1 MEDIFGNW
9 VQWLLL
15 QKKIFADTDIVSDR
29 PRFLWKIAA
38 LDCFHAQHSKPN
50 SVKGKK
56 RQIKISKIKNTSDQN
71 ISQKFTFQRLPCIH
85 WSHCS
90 AGQGVHFGQNCW
102 LLHKWLSIKTRLL
115 TSNENAQVIL
125 KIIAEIGKHICER
138 FPKIIK
144 RSLLADKFGKRRTHL
159 ASTFLLGSGCC
170 WMTLRS
176 CWNLNQFRLWA
187 SWTIGV
193 VGGSPVLDKV
203 QTKNFSFFLP
213 FRELKLAKTDIF
225 CNLVGWR
232 RFDCLQFCHVWVSV
246 LTEVFFVP
254 DVWLLG
260 LSPSGLPPVQT
271 SLGPG
276 SGWPRRGHKLQLHPP
291 LLHHQSQT
299 PQLSTAV
306 WQSFLEHSS
315 DRCTRLTVPGPLFL

>member
-1 MEDIFGNW
+1 
-9 VQWLLL
+9 
-15 QKKIFADTDIVSDR
+15 
-29 PRFLWKIAA
+29 
-38 LDCFHAQHSKPN
+38 
-50 SVKGKK
+50 
-56 RQIKISKIKNTSDQN
+56 
-71 ISQKFTFQRLPCIH
+71 
-85 WSHCS
+85 
-90 AGQGVHFGQNCW
+90 
-102 LLHKWLSIKTRLL
+102 
-115 TSNENAQVIL
+115 
-125 KIIAEIGKHICER
+125 
-138 FPKIIK
+138 
-144 RSLLADKFGKRRTHL
+144 
-159 ASTFLLGSGCC
+159 
-170 WMTLRS
+170 MTLRS
-176 CWNLNQFRLWA
+176 CWNLNQFRLRA

-315 DRCTRLTVPGPLFL
+315 DSPRSTFPIMLAWPSSQGRMVYTDPPAQRQVLSLTVSCHWQQKTARGAILDLFDYLPFSQMRSLLASHQPGYNKIWPKYHLFHVAKDVKSCLEN